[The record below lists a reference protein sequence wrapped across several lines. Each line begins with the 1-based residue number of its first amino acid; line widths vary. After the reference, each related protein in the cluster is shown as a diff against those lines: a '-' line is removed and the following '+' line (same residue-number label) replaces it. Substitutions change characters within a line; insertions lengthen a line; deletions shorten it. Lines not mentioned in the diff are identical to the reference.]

1 MNLTDEEVCRDYEQ
15 GPFGLSGSVQT
26 TAARVRGHRS
36 RWVPSRDR
44 SDRDPGAFFHG
55 DSDSFVPYVDSLQA
69 VLDMPSFDKR
79 IKIYP
84 GAKHD
89 LVNETNRQEVIADLS
104 HWVAGVLH

>member
-1 MNLTDEEVCRDYEQ
+1 MNLTEY
-15 GPFGLSGSVQT
+15 SV
-26 TAARVRGHRS
+26 AGHAGAIHVR
-36 RWVPSRDR
+36 RWEPS
-44 SDRDPGAFFHG
+44 
-55 DSDSFVPYVDSLQA
+55 DSDPFVPYADLLQA

-84 GAKHD
+84 GAKHE